1 LNRDTLSQ
9 LIKNPSSLTSQHEAE
24 LKQMLKVYPYF
35 QALFVLY
42 AKATPSPE
50 SIEKAAV
57 RTLDRNLL
65 RKIITK
71 NFNPNAT
78 DAFGALLKNTEQVNA
93 FEKLRAEAKEEKR
106 KAEKQET
113 SIHEVP
119 EAQTKP
125 IIVSFDDEESAASI
139 VYNNQ
144 NEFSSLTQTE
154 TLPAS
159 EDKGEPTYNPFA
171 TDIFDK
177 DLSTNEIVIDEDV
190 KLQTNIDYNDE
201 LIKPISYKEIE
212 TKVEEPT
219 QYQSLKNHISS
230 TDNFFEETIFE
241 VEDEV
246 VDTAQS
252 QVKETK
258 SIDNFFD
265 VPDFDLVEIPSVD
278 DAEDT
283 ALSEP
288 VIKILDAYQ
297 IHKEEDAL
305 QLINNKLESSFFDL
319 KENLTK
325 PAVKNS
331 IDLLDTYLLR
341 KEEETIF
348 SESPVSQVE
357 IQENL
362 PLPIENNTDLLDTYF
377 LRKEEERNIAE
388 SSPNQAQIR
397 ENTPLLIEKSIDFL
411 DTYFLRKEEEALES
425 KRKKNEVIT
434 NEVAHNEVMTDNVL
448 IASQIDLLDAYYLR
462 KEAEANELQI
472 EAEKTYVAP
481 ESIDFVKIDVALL
494 DAYYLRKEEEAL
506 QSKHK
511 KNEVI
516 TNEVAH
522 NEVMTDNVLI
532 ASQID
537 LLDAYYLRK
546 EAEANE
552 LQIEAEKMYA
562 AFESI
567 DFVKIDVVLLDA
579 YYLRKEEEALQSK
592 HKKNEVI
599 TNEVAHNELMT
610 DNVLIASQIDLLDAY
625 YLRKEA
631 EAHEL
636 QIEAEKT
643 HKALEI
649 TRFINIDVSLLDTY
663 YLRKEEEAHTDEKI
677 TQAVSPEPLIEAVA
691 NDSVDFF
698 SQISTHD
705 ILASETEDS
714 LLKSDEI
721 QFFDAEEEEDLVSF
735 PAHNEVDTDFDT
747 TNFFDDQHHDQ
758 PMLIT
763 TKPVYKKATQ
773 EYQRNLIDKFI
784 KESPAIQIDR
794 NKLASE
800 IVDLAEDSTR
810 ENLQIVSESLAKIYA
825 SQGRNQKAIEIYQ
838 RLSLKNPDKS
848 SYYDTQIKN
857 LEETI

>member
-1 LNRDTLSQ
+1 MNRDTLSQ
-9 LIKNPSSLTSQHEAE
+9 LIKNPSSLSAQHEAE

-42 AKATPSPE
+42 AKAATSPE

-71 NFNPNAT
+71 GFNPNTT
-78 DAFGALLKNTEQVNA
+78 DAFGTLLKNTEQVNA

-106 KAEKQET
+106 KAEKKEA
-113 SIHEVP
+113 SIHEAP
-119 EAQTKP
+119 EEHTKP
-125 IIVSFDDEESAASI
+125 IIVSFDDDESAASI

-144 NEFSSLTQTE
+144 NEFSSLTQE
-154 TLPAS
+154 ILPS
-159 EDKGEPTYNPFA
+159 VEDKNEPTYNPFA

-190 KLQTNIDYNDE
+190 KLQTNTDYNDE

-212 TKVEEPT
+212 TKTEEPT
-219 QYQSLKNHISS
+219 HYQSLKNHISS

-241 VEDEV
+241 AENEV
-246 VDTAQS
+246 TDTAQS

-265 VPDFDLVEIPSVD
+265 VPDFDITEISSVEEVAQ
-278 DAEDT
+278 AE
-283 ALSEP
+283 ASEP
-288 VIKILDAYQ
+288 ATKILDSYQ
-297 IHKEEDAL
+297 IRKEEESFISPIKQEEDAIP
-305 QLINNKLESSFFDL
+305 LISSKLESSFFDL
-319 KENLTK
+319 NEKSTK
-325 PAVKNS
+325 P
-331 IDLLDTYLLR
+331 
-341 KEEETIF
+341 
-348 SESPVSQVE
+348 
-357 IQENL
+357 
-362 PLPIENNTDLLDTYF
+362 PIENKADLLDTYF
-377 LRKEEERNIAE
+377 LRKEEEAVFSESPQNQAE
-388 SSPNQAQIR
+388 SQEILP
-397 ENTPLLIEKSIDFL
+397 PPIEKSIDLLDTYFLRKGEEIVFSESPQNQAESQEILPLPIEKSIDLL

-448 IASQIDLLDAYYLR
+448 IASKIDLLDAYYLR
-462 KEAEANELQI
+462 KEEEANELQI
-472 EAEKTYVAP
+472 EAEKTHIIAP
-481 ESIDFVKIDVALL
+481 ESVDFVKIDVALL

-506 QSKHK
+506 ESKRK

-532 ASQID
+532 ASKID
-537 LLDAYYLRK
+537 LLDVYYLRK
-546 EAEANE
+546 EEEANE
-552 LQIEAEKMYA
+552 LQIEA
-562 AFESI
+562 
-567 DFVKIDVVLLDA
+567 
-579 YYLRKEEEALQSK
+579 
-592 HKKNEVI
+592 N
-599 TNEVAHNELMT
+599 
-610 DNVLIASQIDLLDAY
+610 
-625 YLRKEA
+625 
-631 EAHEL
+631 
-636 QIEAEKT
+636 KT
-643 HKALEI
+643 HVASEI
-649 TRFINIDVSLLDTY
+649 THFITTDVALLDTY
-663 YLRKEEEAHTDEKI
+663 YLRKEEEVQTHEKT
-677 TQAVSPEPLIEAVA
+677 TQAVSSEPFIETVA
-691 NDSVDFF
+691 NDGVDFF
-698 SQISTHD
+698 SEIPTHD
-705 ILASETEDS
+705 ILASETDDS

-721 QFFDAEEEEDLVSF
+721 QFFDTE
-735 PAHNEVDTDFDT
+735 EVDADFDT

-794 NKLASE
+794 NKLANE
-800 IVDLAEDSTR
+800 VVDLAEDSTR

-825 SQGRNQKAIEIYQ
+825 NQGRNQKAIEIYQ

-857 LEETI
+857 LEEKI